1 MVLSWEQRRSS
12 ITKWWFLELIREST
26 MLLSRSVQYATVW
39 FQTVAQWS
47 IVLEKK
53 LLNMSKI
60 LELKSQGPFSLS
72 AYHNSSRCTLFT
84 ACTDLTALQ
93 LFTQRMIFWRVL
105 NFGWSNHQ
113 ANVINTGD
121 AQVVVE
127 SNLLGMKL
135 KKANTENWQ
144 CSRRCQRLLKFW
156 WRLRMKCVKR
166 KWNLS

>member
-1 MVLSWEQRRSS
+1 MVLSWVQRRSFT
-12 ITKWWFLELIREST
+12 TKWWFLELKREST
-26 MLLSRSVQYATVW
+26 MLLNRSVQYATVW
-39 FQTVAQWS
+39 SQTVALWS
-47 IVLEKK
+47 IVQEKK
-53 LLNMSKI
+53 LLNMRQIS
-60 LELKSQGPFSLS
+60 ESKSQDPFLLS
-72 AYHNSSRCTLFT
+72 AFLNSSRCTLFT